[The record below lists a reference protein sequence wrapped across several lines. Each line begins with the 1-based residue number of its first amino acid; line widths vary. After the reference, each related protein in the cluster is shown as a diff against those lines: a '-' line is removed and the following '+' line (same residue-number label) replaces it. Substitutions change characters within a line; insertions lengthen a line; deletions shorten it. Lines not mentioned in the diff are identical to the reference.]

1 MADESDGD
9 YDKQNISVVFCDRY
23 FVATVTLSK
32 KKENSNRQTTSI
44 IGVKYQTHEQK

>member
-32 KKENSNRQTTSI
+32 KKKKQQQAEYFNNRS
-44 IGVKYQTHEQK
+44 